1 MEEYEVLEEMKE
13 SYNSFKFLIFLIF
26 LTSCCR
32 TNPQLPANKAEADT
46 IAENLIDYNRLCIE
60 DERREIEAYIDS
72 VQKVDNITF
81 ELTDYGC
88 YLAHHPEPLSRHPER
103 SEGSN
108 SLSTITS
115 GDRVSIAYSLELLDG
130 TICSQTTG
138 KAKSFT
144 VGKREVVKGLDIA
157 MEGKC
162 VGDEFE
168 IIIPYNLAYGVTGDR
183 GCVPPMTPV
192 LYKVLIINN

>member
-1 MEEYEVLEEMKE
+1 MQARYRLNIVNL
-13 SYNSFKFLIFLIF
+13 LVIVIL
-26 LTSCCR
+26 LTACCR

-88 YLAHHPEPLSRHPER
+88 YLVRHPEPLSRHPER

-108 SLSTITS
+108 NLSTITS

-168 IIIPYNLAYGVTGDR
+168 IIVPYNLAYGVTGDR

>member
-1 MEEYEVLEEMKE
+1 MQARYRLNIVNL
-13 SYNSFKFLIFLIF
+13 LVIVIL
-26 LTSCCR
+26 LTACCR

-72 VQKVDNITF
+72 VGGFTQTEDGYYYKVDSGQWTVDNGYTTRKT
-81 ELTDYGC
+81 LSTDD
-88 YLAHHPEPLSRHPER
+88 SQ
-103 SEGSN
+103 
-108 SLSTITS
+108 LSTIKN
-115 GDRVSIAYSLELLDG
+115 GDRISIAYSMELLDG

-138 KAKSFT
+138 KAKSFI
-144 VGKREVVKGLDIA
+144 VGKREVVKGLDLA

-168 IIIPYNLAYGVTGDR
+168 IIVPYNLAYGIVGDR
-183 GCVPPMTPV
+183 GCVPPMTPI
-192 LYKVLIINN
+192 LYRVRIISN